1 MEPCTSKT
9 VNYESDSSNDSTAER
24 CPICLLSLVHDQEI
38 GKPSV
43 CDHTFCFP
51 CIQEWSR
58 VMQTCPI
65 DRKEYNEINVFAG
78 SDQEC
83 AKILRTVQVS
93 KEKINLDEYI
103 ENDSEV
109 TSCEICSQINRE
121 DSMLL
126 CDGCDKGFH
135 MDCLNPPLLEI
146 PHGNWY
152 CDDCFESSSEESEE
166 ENLLEQL
173 EELNNELEDEIGE
186 LPNSRLRN
194 RARAQSPMLRTR
206 ESERIRTA
214 ILSRTSLRGALA
226 ALGESRPSTSGAC
239 FNPKPAVR
247 RPRKRRTKKRRRRA
261 RTTVVEYD
269 VDGSD
274 KFAMKTRRVAR
285 RIRKKRRKVVKS
297 QPRKSSVNNAGGGS
311 FKSSNPNV
319 HDLQKSRAVAGLSN
333 FNIFEPTNNLD
344 YVSDDNVQDSGID
357 YNSENS
363 AGTSTLAAAVI
374 SFTNPSLRRSMM
386 IKNRVLSNF
395 TQTSTT
401 GDLLDSIL
409 QDQDKFT
416 SKNISSTFSVDK
428 SSGKIVFVG
437 KIAEKVKKAAG
448 VNEAGSSSK
457 TPSPPASTS
466 NPSNNSSSTTA
477 STAGGSGNLG
487 SANGSDDK
495 DNNDEEKSG
504 RSGEKSKISS
514 IFDDPDDDEVEKEKK
529 KKKEHEKEEK
539 VGEEEEQC
547 CPNDSIYS
555 SHIGSSAKKQQK
567 KEFDMFDENSE
578 PDPVKLKTPPSQMS
592 NEDVCPNLSIYSH
605 AQPLEGLRELE
616 ASNSNSN
623 SFFQSLRTGYDEEE
637 MDLVQQS
644 DGENPQGST
653 ESINKS
659 NAEKIEDNLPIIDDE
674 LEDEREKD
682 PEKSYTPP
690 PPTAAHDD
698 DNDEKKRKEKSD
710 QRRNKKR
717 ELERYNVRNRIREPV
732 KSRDKFGRN
741 RSRTRSRSTSR
752 KRRSRNRS
760 NSSDP
765 RKDRKN
771 RRKSRE
777 KSREYRDKKDLV
789 KQRKSRSM
797 SRSRSPRRRTP
808 SPQSDFEKRRKMA
821 NQKVPPKEK
830 QKNKTSNQRS
840 RSRSITPRL
849 KKRQRTP
856 SPAGDRRAR
865 SKSKNKSKPKRK
877 KREHSKEK
885 HHHQQPN
892 LLTKEIFTSGQ
903 NILVSVN
910 FNNKLDK
917 TSGITDDP
925 KEIVDITKS
934 KKINIL
940 SKPVAI
946 IDLAR
951 SPFKE
956 LTPEYNVIEL
966 SDSDGENQLKSP
978 DSNRSSSKLYD
989 PFDILNSPS
998 NDVTSSENAS
1008 RNNQHNHH
1016 QESSTS
1022 SSAVKPPAKELV
1034 QEIMKNVANFAF
1046 NTKNLTLSSNLMFN
1060 EEHLVSSSSAPAD
1073 KLLQMNKIEVPSKVV
1088 AKDERIPMIESP
1100 YSPGNEYDDM
1110 YEPADEDYNAKSPKA
1125 SGARKKEKQKSTG
1138 NIFDDIFGGDS
1149 PPMGD
1154 KMKSSRKIG
1163 GDKGEKFLN
1172 KLKRQERVVEE
1183 VKLVIKPYYSKKTI
1197 NKDQY
1202 KEILRKAVPKIC
1214 HSKEINPKKIKGL
1227 IDAYVKKFRHQ
1238 NRKDIHE
1245 EIL

>member
-1 MEPCTSKT
+1 
-9 VNYESDSSNDSTAER
+9 
-24 CPICLLSLVHDQEI
+24 
-38 GKPSV
+38 
-43 CDHTFCFP
+43 
-51 CIQEWSR
+51 
-58 VMQTCPI
+58 
-65 DRKEYNEINVFAG
+65 
-78 SDQEC
+78 
-83 AKILRTVQVS
+83 
-93 KEKINLDEYI
+93 
-103 ENDSEV
+103 
-109 TSCEICSQINRE
+109 
-121 DSMLL
+121 MLL

-173 EELNNELEDEIGE
+173 EELNNDIEDEIGE

-226 ALGESRPSTSGAC
+226 AIGESRPSTSSAA
-239 FNPKPAVR
+239 FNPKPVVQ

-297 QPRKSSVNNAGGGS
+297 QPRKSSVGNVGGGS

-344 YVSDDNVQDSGID
+344 YVSDDNVQDSGFD
-357 YNSENS
+357 NNSES
-363 AGTSTLAAAVI
+363 SRGTSALVAPI
-374 SFTNPSLRRSMM
+374 SFKTTTQRRKM
-386 IKNRVLSNF
+386 IINSRVLANF
-395 TQTSTT
+395 VQTSTT

-409 QDQDKFT
+409 QDQDKFS
-416 SKNISSTFSVDK
+416 SKSISNKFSVDK
-428 SSGKIVFVG
+428 SSGKIIFVG
-437 KIAEKVKKAAG
+437 NVADKVKKAAG
-448 VNEAGSSSK
+448 GNEAGNSSK
-457 TPSPPASTS
+457 APPVTTPDTSSTS
-466 NPSNNSSSTTA
+466 RNESTP
-477 STAGGSGNLG
+477 GGSGLG
-487 SANGSDDK
+487 SSNGSDDK
-495 DNNDEEKSG
+495 GNNDEDKIGNSG
-504 RSGEKSKISS
+504 DKTKVSS
-514 IFDDPDDDEVEKEKK
+514 IFDDPDDDEEKK
-529 KKKEHEKEEK
+529 KKITKEKEPEET
-539 VGEEEEQC
+539 EEEC

-555 SHIGSSAKKQQK
+555 SQNFGSAKKKQK

-578 PDPVKLKTPPSQMS
+578 PDPVKDKSPAAQS
-592 NEDVCPNLSIYSH
+592 NEDVCPNFSIYSH

-623 SFFQSLRTGYDEEE
+623 SFFQSLRTGYDEDE

-644 DGENPQGST
+644 DGENPQDSIENMN
-653 ESINKS
+653 ESEI
-659 NAEKIEDNLPIIDDE
+659 AENNEDDHPLIEDV
-674 LEDEREKD
+674 LENEPETFEKD

-690 PPTAAHDD
+690 PPSTHD
-698 DNDEKKRKEKSD
+698 DNDDKKRKEKSD

-760 NSSDP
+760 NSSDH

-771 RRKSRE
+771 RRKSRD
-777 KSREYRDKKDLV
+777 KSREYREKKDLL
-789 KQRKSRSM
+789 KQRKSRSVSR

-808 SPQSDFEKRRKMA
+808 SPQSDYEKRRKVA

-830 QKNKTSNQRS
+830 QKNKPQNRS
-840 RSRSITPRL
+840 RSRSLTPRM

-856 SPAGDRRAR
+856 SPGDRRGR
-865 SKSKNKSKPKRK
+865 SKSKTKSKPKRK
-877 KREHSKEK
+877 KIEHSKDK

-917 TSGITDDP
+917 TSGMSDDP

-966 SDSDGENQLKSP
+966 SDSDGENQPKSP

-1016 QESSTS
+1016 QESSS
-1022 SSAVKPPAKELV
+1022 SSKPPAKDLV
-1034 QEIMKNVANFAF
+1034 QEIIKNVANFAF

-1073 KLLQMNKIEVPSKVV
+1073 KQMQANKIEAPIKPIT
-1088 AKDERIPMIESP
+1088 KDERIPMIESP

-1110 YEPADEDYNAKSPKA
+1110 YDPADEDYSAKSPKA
-1125 SGARKKEKQKSTG
+1125 SGARKKDKQKNPG
-1138 NIFDDIFGGDS
+1138 NMFDELFGS
-1149 PPMGD
+1149 ETPPMAD
-1154 KMKSSRKIG
+1154 KMKSSRKSGNYEMIS
-1163 GDKGEKFLN
+1163 L
-1172 KLKRQERVVEE
+1172 
-1183 VKLVIKPYYSKKTI
+1183 
-1197 NKDQY
+1197 
-1202 KEILRKAVPKIC
+1202 
-1214 HSKEINPKKIKGL
+1214 H
-1227 IDAYVKKFRHQ
+1227 
-1238 NRKDIHE
+1238 
-1245 EIL
+1245 

>member
-1 MEPCTSKT
+1 
-9 VNYESDSSNDSTAER
+9 
-24 CPICLLSLVHDQEI
+24 
-38 GKPSV
+38 
-43 CDHTFCFP
+43 
-51 CIQEWSR
+51 
-58 VMQTCPI
+58 
-65 DRKEYNEINVFAG
+65 
-78 SDQEC
+78 
-83 AKILRTVQVS
+83 
-93 KEKINLDEYI
+93 
-103 ENDSEV
+103 
-109 TSCEICSQINRE
+109 
-121 DSMLL
+121 MLL

-152 CDDCFESSSEESEE
+152 CDDCFESSSEESDE

-186 LPNSRLRN
+186 LPDSRLRN
-194 RARAQSPMLRTR
+194 RPRAQSPMLRTR
-206 ESERIRTA
+206 ESERIRRA

-226 ALGESRPSTSGAC
+226 ALGESRPSTSCAT
-239 FNPKPAVR
+239 FNPKLAVR

-344 YVSDDNVQDSGID
+344 YVSDSGID
-357 YNSENS
+357 NNSENS

-374 SFTNPSLRRSMM
+374 SFTNPTLRRSMM

-401 GDLLDSIL
+401 GNLLDSIL
-409 QDQDKFT
+409 QDQDKFS
-416 SKNISSTFSVDK
+416 SKSISNNFSVDK

-437 KIAEKVKKAAG
+437 KIAVKVKKATG
-448 VNEAGSSSK
+448 ENEAGNSSK
-457 TPSPPASTS
+457 TSPASTS
-466 NPSNNSSSTTA
+466 NPSNTSSSSTNT
-477 STAGGSGNLG
+477 STARGSSNLG
-487 SANGSDDK
+487 SSNGSDDK
-495 DNNDEEKSG
+495 GNNDDDKNGKNPEKP
-504 RSGEKSKISS
+504 KVSS
-514 IFDDPDDDEVEKEKK
+514 IFDDPDDEEEKK
-529 KKKEHEKEEK
+529 KKITKEKKLIEAI
-539 VGEEEEQC
+539 EEEQC

-578 PDPVKLKTPPSQMS
+578 PDPVKVKSPPSQS
-592 NEDVCPNLSIYSH
+592 NEDVCPNLSIYTH
-605 AQPLEGLRELE
+605 VQPLEGLRELE

-623 SFFQSLRTGYDEEE
+623 SFFQSLRSGYDEEE

-659 NAEKIEDNLPIIDDE
+659 NAENIEDNLPLIDDV
-674 LEDEREKD
+674 LEDKPEKLDKD

-690 PPTAAHDD
+690 PPASTSTHS

-717 ELERYNVRNRIREPV
+717 ELERYNVRSRIREPV

-760 NSSDP
+760 NSSDR

-777 KSREYRDKKDLV
+777 KSREYREKKDLV
-789 KQRKSRSM
+789 KQRKSRSVSR

-808 SPQSDFEKRRKMA
+808 SPQSDFEKRRKIA
-821 NQKVPPKEK
+821 SQKVPPKEK
-830 QKNKTSNQRS
+830 QKIKTSNRS
-840 RSRSITPRL
+840 RSRSLTPRM

-856 SPAGDRRAR
+856 SGDRRAR

-877 KREHSKEK
+877 KREHSKDK

-917 TSGITDDP
+917 TSGISDDP
-925 KEIVDITKS
+925 KEIVDITRS

-1016 QESSTS
+1016 QESSS
-1022 SSAVKPPAKELV
+1022 SSKPPAKDLV
-1034 QEIMKNVANFAF
+1034 QEIVKNVANFAF

-1060 EEHLVSSSSAPAD
+1060 EEHHVSSSSAPAD
-1073 KLLQMNKIEVPSKVV
+1073 KLMQITKIEVPIKPIT
-1088 AKDERIPMIESP
+1088 KDERIPMIESP

-1110 YEPADEDYNAKSPKA
+1110 FEPADEDYNGKSPKA
-1125 SGARKKEKQKSTG
+1125 SGARKKDKQKNPG
-1138 NIFDDIFGGDS
+1138 NIFDDLFGGETT
-1149 PPMGD
+1149 PPMAD
-1154 KMKSSRKIG
+1154 NMMS
-1163 GDKGEKFLN
+1163 
-1172 KLKRQERVVEE
+1172 
-1183 VKLVIKPYYSKKTI
+1183 
-1197 NKDQY
+1197 
-1202 KEILRKAVPKIC
+1202 
-1214 HSKEINPKKIKGL
+1214 
-1227 IDAYVKKFRHQ
+1227 
-1238 NRKDIHE
+1238 NRKSGNFSD
-1245 EIL
+1245 

>member
-1 MEPCTSKT
+1 
-9 VNYESDSSNDSTAER
+9 
-24 CPICLLSLVHDQEI
+24 
-38 GKPSV
+38 
-43 CDHTFCFP
+43 
-51 CIQEWSR
+51 
-58 VMQTCPI
+58 
-65 DRKEYNEINVFAG
+65 
-78 SDQEC
+78 
-83 AKILRTVQVS
+83 
-93 KEKINLDEYI
+93 
-103 ENDSEV
+103 
-109 TSCEICSQINRE
+109 
-121 DSMLL
+121 MLL

-135 MDCLNPPLLEI
+135 MDCLNPPLIEI

-152 CDDCFESSSEESEE
+152 CDDCFESSSEESDE

-173 EELNNELEDEIGE
+173 EELNNDIEDEIGE

-226 ALGESRPSTSGAC
+226 AIGESRPSTSGAA
-239 FNPKPAVR
+239 FNPKPVAR
-247 RPRKRRTKKRRRRA
+247 KPRKRRTKKRRRRA

-297 QPRKSSVNNAGGGS
+297 QPRKSSVSNAGGGS

-344 YVSDDNVQDSGID
+344 YVSDENVQDSGID

-363 AGTSTLAAAVI
+363 GGTSTIAAAVI
-374 SFTNPSLRRSMM
+374 SFTNPTLRRKSI
-386 IKNRVLSNF
+386 IKSRVMSNF
-395 TQTSTT
+395 IQTSTT

-409 QDQDKFT
+409 QDQENFS
-416 SKNISSTFSVDK
+416 SKNISNTFSVDK

-437 KIAEKVKKAAG
+437 KIADKVKKSAG
-448 VNEAGSSSK
+448 ETEAGGTSK
-457 TPSPPASTS
+457 TPPANTS
-466 NPSNNSSSTTA
+466 NPSNTSSGSTNEP
-477 STAGGSGNLG
+477 TAGGSGHLG
-487 SANGSDDK
+487 SSNGSDDK
-495 DNNDEEKSG
+495 GNNDDEKSG
-504 RSGEKSKISS
+504 NGGDKSNVSS
-514 IFDDPDDDEVEKEKK
+514 IFDDPDDEEEKK
-529 KKKEHEKEEK
+529 KKITKEKEEQ
-539 VGEEEEQC
+539 EEEEEEEL

-555 SHIGSSAKKQQK
+555 SQNIGSAKKKQK

-578 PDPVKLKTPPSQMS
+578 PDPVKDKSPPSQS
-592 NEDVCPNLSIYSH
+592 NEDVCPNFSIYSH

-644 DGENPQGST
+644 DGENPQGSPEDIN
-653 ESINKS
+653 ESI
-659 NAEKIEDNLPIIDDE
+659 AERNEDDLPLIDDVLGDDPE
-674 LEDEREKD
+674 PLEKD

-690 PPTAAHDD
+690 PPSTHD

-710 QRRNKKR
+710 QRRNKNKR

-732 KSRDKFGRN
+732 KSRDTFGRN

-760 NSSDP
+760 NSSDH

-771 RRKSRE
+771 RRKSRD

-789 KQRKSRSM
+789 KQRKSRSVSR

-808 SPQSDFEKRRKMA
+808 SPQSDYEKRRKVA

-830 QKNKTSNQRS
+830 QKSKPVNRS
-840 RSRSITPRL
+840 RSRSLTPRM

-856 SPAGDRRAR
+856 SPGDRRGR

-917 TSGITDDP
+917 ASGIMDDP
-925 KEIVDITKS
+925 KEIVDITRS

-966 SDSDGENQLKSP
+966 SDSDGENQPKSP

-1016 QESSTS
+1016 QESSS
-1022 SSAVKPPAKELV
+1022 SSKPPAKDLV
-1034 QEIMKNVANFAF
+1034 QETVKNVANFAF

-1073 KLLQMNKIEVPSKVV
+1073 KQMQANKVEAPIKPIT
-1088 AKDERIPMIESP
+1088 KDERIPMIESP

-1110 YEPADEDYNAKSPKA
+1110 YDPADEDYSGKSPKA
-1125 SGARKKEKQKSTG
+1125 SGARKKDKQKNSGG
-1138 NIFDDIFGGDS
+1138 NIFDELFGS
-1149 PPMGD
+1149 ETPPAAD
-1154 KMKSSRKIG
+1154 KMKS
-1163 GDKGEKFLN
+1163 
-1172 KLKRQERVVEE
+1172 
-1183 VKLVIKPYYSKKTI
+1183 
-1197 NKDQY
+1197 
-1202 KEILRKAVPKIC
+1202 
-1214 HSKEINPKKIKGL
+1214 
-1227 IDAYVKKFRHQ
+1227 
-1238 NRKDIHE
+1238 NRKSGNY
-1245 EIL
+1245 